1 MSQKHAGK
9 SRSRGEKMNV
19 PRDPV
24 IVHGTQRN
32 DNESAD
38 PPVRSN
44 TQTWKANTLP
54 TREAA
59 INSPKSREASPSK
72 NLRSSTPKTTTT
84 GLNPVLLS
92 RSSSTGSGTKN
103 ATTIIATNSTSH
115 NLGLRRSP
123 SDSLGMKDKVM
134 NRSSRLQ
141 GHESSSSTKNKKKTR
156 SSPTSTPSDV
166 DSPTEDNDLDDTSD
180 NDSNDTR
187 TEKDLSSK
195 KRKAKDSRKDSRKE
209 LEGQKKKR
217 TSSSSVKSPKTSSA
231 KRNQTRY
238 LDSSSDESDE
248 VDKPDEESPKPS
260 TGSALKKSQYKNLD
274 PNSKD
279 AAIGKFCYNNCLFLL
294 INLLSQLHETH
305 RSNAQR
311 PCQKSYQSI
320 TNTRFPNFSFEHIEQ
335 K

>member
-24 IVHGTQRN
+24 IVHGTQRT

-44 TQTWKANTLP
+44 TQTWKANTRP

-59 INSPKSREASPSK
+59 INSPKSREASPTT
-72 NLRSSTPKTTTT
+72 NLRSSTPNTTTP

-92 RSSSTGSGTKN
+92 RSSTTGSGTKN
-103 ATTIIATNSTSH
+103 ATLIIATNSTSH
-115 NLGLRRSP
+115 NLGLRRST
-123 SDSLGMKDKVM
+123 SDSPGRKDKVM

-141 GHESSSSTKNKKKTR
+141 EHEGSSSTMKKKKTR
-156 SSPTSTPSDV
+156 SSPTYTSDV
-166 DSPTEDNDLDDTSD
+166 DSPTEDNDFDDTSD

-195 KRKAKDSRKDSRKE
+195 KRKAKDSRKDGSKE
-209 LEGQKKKR
+209 LEAQKKKR
-217 TSSSSVKSPKTSSA
+217 TLSSSVKSPKTSSA

-279 AAIGKFCYNNCLFLL
+279 AAIGKFC
-294 INLLSQLHETH
+294 
-305 RSNAQR
+305 
-311 PCQKSYQSI
+311 
-320 TNTRFPNFSFEHIEQ
+320 
-335 K
+335 